1 MSNLINNEW
10 LENQKNSDCL
20 DLKLL
25 EENLKNISD
34 QPISSQNLD
43 SANELIDF
51 FIEKIYKMLF
61 DSTMDCESSM

>member
-25 EENLKNISD
+25 ERKFKKYFRPTYFKS
-34 QPISSQNLD
+34 
-43 SANELIDF
+43 
-51 FIEKIYKMLF
+51 
-61 DSTMDCESSM
+61 ES

>member
-25 EENLKNISD
+25 EKNLKIF
-34 QPISSQNLD
+34 QTNLFQVRI
-43 SANELIDF
+43 LIAL
-51 FIEKIYKMLF
+51 MN
-61 DSTMDCESSM
+61 

>member
-10 LENQKNSDCL
+10 LENQKNSDSL

-25 EENLKNISD
+25 EKNLKNISD

-51 FIEKIYKMLF
+51 LLKRK
-61 DSTMDCESSM
+61 D